1 MKHLSMLKT
10 SALCLM
16 FASTGLL
23 TACGSD
29 DDAND
34 VEMASYQLTLTNLSN
49 NQPLSPLAALLHDD
63 SYKAW
68 SIGSA
73 ASEGLE
79 VLAEGG
85 DNSRFLTDYA
95 EMLISYESGA
105 APVGPGASD
114 SITIMG
120 EISSEM
126 QLSFATMLV
135 NTNDAFTG
143 LTGLDVASLEVG
155 EDSLHYLPI
164 YDAGTEDNTELQGTI
179 PGPADGSDG
188 AGFNAARDDVN
199 KVSRHPGI
207 VSQDDGYSE
216 SVLDQSHRFDSPI
229 ARLVITRLQ

>member
-1 MKHLSMLKT
+1 MKHLSTLKT

-29 DDAND
+29 DDASEGD
-34 VEMASYQLTLTNLSN
+34 MASYQLTLTNLSN
-49 NQPLSPLAALLHDD
+49 NQPLSPLAALLHDENFQ
-63 SYKAW
+63 AW
-68 SIGSA
+68 SVGSA

-79 VLAEGG
+79 LLAEAG

-105 APVGPGASD
+105 APVGPGFSD

-120 EISSEM
+120 EIGSEM
-126 QLSFATMLV
+126 QLSFASMLV

-143 LTGLDVASLEVG
+143 LTGLDLSSLEVG
-155 EDSLHYLPI
+155 EDSQYFLPI
-164 YDAGTEDNTELQGTI
+164 YDAGTEENSELPGTI

-188 AGFNAARDDVN
+188 AGFNAARDDVDI
-199 KVSRHPGI
+199 VSRHPGI
-207 VSQDDGYSE
+207 VSQDDGYSA

-229 ARLVITRLQ
+229 ARLIITRLQ